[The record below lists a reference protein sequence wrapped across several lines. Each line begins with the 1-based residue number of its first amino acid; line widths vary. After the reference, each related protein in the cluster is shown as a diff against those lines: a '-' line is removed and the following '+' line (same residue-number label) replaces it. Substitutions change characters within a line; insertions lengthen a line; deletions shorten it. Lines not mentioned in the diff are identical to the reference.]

1 MGHSSKTADKNRKV
15 ARSIK
20 DEKGKQLFKG
30 TKAARAAGLNLPSAD
45 EKADQDAGISPRKGI
60 ARNPVQKP
68 KKND

>member
-30 TKAARAAGLNLPSAD
+30 TEPAREAGLDLPSAD
-45 EKADQDAGISPRKGI
+45 EKADQNAGISPRKGT
-60 ARNPVQKP
+60 ARTPVQKP
-68 KKND
+68 KNNG